1 MSRYKL
7 RANYDI
13 ENIDSQKMD
22 GTVIVDV
29 PMLSNGELNYG
40 LSHIKKKLYEEN
52 VYPSEIGFD
61 ICVVKHG
68 RLPRSTDNQCTTSS
82 GCFVF
87 FQHLGQSGAIF
98 EKGQWKKDRKEKY
111 DEPF

>member
-61 ICVVKHG
+61 IMSLATMVIWLIRELREWCMDRTLG
-68 RLPRSTDNQCTTSS
+68 R
-82 GCFVF
+82 
-87 FQHLGQSGAIF
+87 
-98 EKGQWKKDRKEKY
+98 EKLN
-111 DEPF
+111 

>member
-1 MSRYKL
+1 
-7 RANYDI
+7 
-13 ENIDSQKMD
+13 MD

-61 ICVVKHG
+61 IMSLATMVYMADTRIERVVHG
-68 RLPRSTDNQCTTSS
+68 L
-82 GCFVF
+82 
-87 FQHLGQSGAIF
+87 L
-98 EKGQWKKDRKEKY
+98 
-111 DEPF
+111 DERN

>member
-29 PMLSNGELNYG
+29 PMPVSY
-40 LSHIKKKLYEEN
+40 
-52 VYPSEIGFD
+52 
-61 ICVVKHG
+61 
-68 RLPRSTDNQCTTSS
+68 T
-82 GCFVF
+82 
-87 FQHLGQSGAIF
+87 HLRAH
-98 EKGQWKKDRKEKY
+98 ET
-111 DEPF
+111 

>member
-29 PMLSNGELNYG
+29 PMLSNGELNYRQY
-40 LSHIKKKLYEEN
+40 LRKNYS
-52 VYPSEIGFD
+52 V
-61 ICVVKHG
+61 ICKVITNH
-68 RLPRSTDNQCTTSS
+68 
-82 GCFVF
+82 
-87 FQHLGQSGAIF
+87 
-98 EKGQWKKDRKEKY
+98 
-111 DEPF
+111 

>member
-61 ICVVKHG
+61 IMSLATMVYMADDSERCW
-68 RLPRSTDNQCTTSS
+68 
-82 GCFVF
+82 
-87 FQHLGQSGAIF
+87 I
-98 EKGQWKKDRKEKY
+98 WY
-111 DEPF
+111 DKCASMLRGDLNV

>member
-13 ENIDSQKMD
+13 ENIGSQKMD

-52 VYPSEIGFD
+52 E
-61 ICVVKHG
+61 
-68 RLPRSTDNQCTTSS
+68 N
-82 GCFVF
+82 
-87 FQHLGQSGAIF
+87 
-98 EKGQWKKDRKEKY
+98 
-111 DEPF
+111 

>member
-52 VYPSEIGFD
+52 VYP
-61 ICVVKHG
+61 
-68 RLPRSTDNQCTTSS
+68 
-82 GCFVF
+82 
-87 FQHLGQSGAIF
+87 A
-98 EKGQWKKDRKEKY
+98 
-111 DEPF
+111 

>member
-29 PMLSNGELNYG
+29 PMLS
-40 LSHIKKKLYEEN
+40 
-52 VYPSEIGFD
+52 
-61 ICVVKHG
+61 
-68 RLPRSTDNQCTTSS
+68 
-82 GCFVF
+82 
-87 FQHLGQSGAIF
+87 
-98 EKGQWKKDRKEKY
+98 KEKY
-111 DEPF
+111 GIIQRF

>member
-40 LSHIKKKLYEEN
+40 LSHIKKKCRLQQWFIWLIRELREWCM
-52 VYPSEIGFD
+52 D
-61 ICVVKHG
+61 RTLG
-68 RLPRSTDNQCTTSS
+68 R
-82 GCFVF
+82 
-87 FQHLGQSGAIF
+87 
-98 EKGQWKKDRKEKY
+98 EKLN
-111 DEPF
+111 

>member
-61 ICVVKHG
+61 IMSLATMVYIK
-68 RLPRSTDNQCTTSS
+68 RLGMMEQCIPKRLFMKCRIKMQKEWEFNCALSS
-82 GCFVF
+82 M
-87 FQHLGQSGAIF
+87 Q
-98 EKGQWKKDRKEKY
+98 
-111 DEPF
+111 

>member
-61 ICVVKHG
+61 IMSLATMVYMADTRIERVVHG
-68 RLPRSTDNQCTTSS
+68 QDSWTREIELEIPVSNVEIWSY
-82 GCFVF
+82 VK
-87 FQHLGQSGAIF
+87 I
-98 EKGQWKKDRKEKY
+98 
-111 DEPF
+111 

>member
-61 ICVVKHG
+61 IMSLATMVYMADTRIERVVG
-68 RLPRSTDNQCTTSS
+68 LTDSY
-82 GCFVF
+82 G
-87 FQHLGQSGAIF
+87 
-98 EKGQWKKDRKEKY
+98 
-111 DEPF
+111 

>member
-52 VYPSEIGFD
+52 IGRAWIAAPTLRHVRQF
-61 ICVVKHG
+61 
-68 RLPRSTDNQCTTSS
+68 
-82 GCFVF
+82 
-87 FQHLGQSGAIF
+87 
-98 EKGQWKKDRKEKY
+98 
-111 DEPF
+111 

>member
-40 LSHIKKKLYEEN
+40 LSHIKKK
-52 VYPSEIGFD
+52 
-61 ICVVKHG
+61 
-68 RLPRSTDNQCTTSS
+68 
-82 GCFVF
+82 
-87 FQHLGQSGAIF
+87 
-98 EKGQWKKDRKEKY
+98 
-111 DEPF
+111 